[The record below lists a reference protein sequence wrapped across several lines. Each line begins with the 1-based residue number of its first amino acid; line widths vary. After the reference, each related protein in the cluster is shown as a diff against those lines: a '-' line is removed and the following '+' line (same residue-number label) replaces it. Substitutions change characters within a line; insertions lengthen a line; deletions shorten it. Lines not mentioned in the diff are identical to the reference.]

1 MSTYGLTAEQQK
13 FFEANGYILIKGV
26 ISKPEAAALRQEMHE
41 LSNRLQ
47 AIKNTDATWESAK
60 AAGTQLYHCHDVQF
74 QSAMVSRLLVDQRL
88 TSLMQG
94 CIGPNVQLH
103 HTKMFIKPPEKGSPF
118 PMHQDQPYFPHAKHS
133 MTAAIVHFDDATP
146 EKGCVAVYPGSHK
159 LGPIEPDNPRD
170 RSLSM
175 KRYSLEGATLCPTEA
190 GDVLIFNYLT
200 IHGSGINT
208 SNEARTTLLIQF
220 RDPTDAPLVDTHKS
234 QGQGT
239 MLAGIDP
246 TCQNIPA
253 WEKQQ
258 AKKAG

>member
-1 MSTYGLTAEQQK
+1 MSTYGLTAEQAKSYQ
-13 FFEANGYILIKGV
+13 ETGYVLVKNV
-26 ISKPEAAALRQEMHE
+26 ISKTEAAALRQEMHE
-41 LSNRLQ
+41 LSGRLR
-47 AIKNTDATWESAK
+47 AIKETNATWDSAQS
-60 AAGTQLYHCHDVQF
+60 AGTQLYHCHDVQF
-74 QSAMVSRLLVDQRL
+74 QSALVSRLIVDARL

-133 MTAAIVHFDDATP
+133 MAAAIVHFDDATP
-146 EKGCVAVYPGSHK
+146 EKGCVAVYPSSHK
-159 LGPIEPDNPRD
+159 LGPIAPDNPRD

-175 KRYSLEGATLCPTEA
+175 QKYNLENATLCPAEA

-200 IHGSGINT
+200 IHGSGVNA

-234 QGQGT
+234 QGQGM

-246 TCQNIPA
+246 TCQNLPA

-258 AKKAG
+258 EKKAG